1 MAAVNGEIQTMSIG
15 KPLRFAGRQLLLG
28 TAVTVVVVATG
39 HLVSRL
45 IGWVTV
51 R

>member
-1 MAAVNGEIQTMSIG
+1 MSIG
-15 KPLRFAGRQLLLG
+15 KPLKFLGRQLLLG
-28 TAVTVVVVATG
+28 TALTVTVIAAG
-39 HLVSRL
+39 HLVSWL

>member
-1 MAAVNGEIQTMSIG
+1 MSIG

-28 TAVTVVVVATG
+28 TVLTVALIATG
-39 HLVSRL
+39 HLVSWL